1 MDQPPNLPHGG
12 TRPKPPTELRS
23 PVLRAFGESIAKAC
37 VGRIYA
43 TWPDLLDRYGER
55 GRQLTAEDNVWHLN
69 FLDAAV
75 ALGDP
80 EHFRRYA
87 TWLVEFFAPRGLGP
101 EHVEGAF
108 RFLAEGLAAADV
120 PPEQEGQRRE
130 LIEVLRETQARI
142 LAGPV
147 ETGSGAPR
155 PDEESPGD

>member
-23 PVLRAFGESIAKAC
+23 PVLRDFGAAIAKAC
-37 VGRIYA
+37 VEQIYA

-55 GRQLTAEDNVWHLN
+55 GRQFTAEDNFWHLN

-87 TWLVEFFAPRGLGP
+87 TWLLEFFAPRGLGP
-101 EHVEGAF
+101 EHVAGAF
-108 RFLAEGLAAADV
+108 QFLAEGLAAAEV
-120 PPEQEGQRRE
+120 PPEQEGHRQE
-130 LIEVLRETQARI
+130 LIEVLRDTGARI
-142 LAGPV
+142 RALPL

-155 PDEESPGD
+155 PDEGSPEH